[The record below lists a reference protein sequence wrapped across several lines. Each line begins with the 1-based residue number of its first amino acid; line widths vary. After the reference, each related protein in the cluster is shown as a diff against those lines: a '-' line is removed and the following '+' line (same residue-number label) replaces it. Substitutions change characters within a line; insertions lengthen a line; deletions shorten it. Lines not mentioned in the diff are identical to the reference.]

1 MKNRLVLYS
10 IICFIFSFLNF
21 LEDYNESSF
30 FEAIQDQIYLFP
42 LSFIFIF
49 LIYLIR
55 KKTVE
60 SNYYKKNELFEKRTF
75 LFFISITTI
84 LFFSILL
91 RLISLVLFNDDE
103 AIVFFDTLFFAILI
117 IVSSIVLFIYLFE
130 IYLENEFE
138 KKELKIRL
146 KENEIENLNDKY
158 MSLKNQLNPHF
169 LFNCFSNITSLIDTE
184 PEKAIKFVEELSNVF
199 RYSLTNSDEIL
210 VTLSEELKLLNSYF
224 ELQLIRHQGLI
235 KLESSVDV
243 SKLDY
248 LIPPLTLEILI
259 ENALKHTI
267 FDKHNPLK
275 ISIYSKEEQLII
287 ENNFN
292 PKINVVKT
300 ESFGIGMKSIKRQY
314 VLLDCGEPSFK
325 IENNIFRVE
334 IPLIKSS
341 YD

>member
-1 MKNRLVLYS
+1 MKNRLVLFS

-84 LFFSILL
+84 LIFSILL

-210 VTLSEELKLLNSYF
+210 VTLSEELTLLNSYF
-224 ELQLIRHQGLI
+224 ELQLIRHQGFI

-243 SKLDY
+243 SKLDC

-259 ENALKHTI
+259 ENALKHTV
-267 FDKHNPLK
+267 FDKYNPLK
-275 ISIYSKEEQLII
+275 ISIYTREEQLII

-300 ESFGIGMKSIKRQY
+300 ESFGIGMKSIKKQY
-314 VLLDCGEPSFK
+314 VLLNCGEPSFK

>member
-1 MKNRLVLYS
+1 
-10 IICFIFSFLNF
+10 
-21 LEDYNESSF
+21 
-30 FEAIQDQIYLFP
+30 
-42 LSFIFIF
+42 
-49 LIYLIR
+49 
-55 KKTVE
+55 
-60 SNYYKKNELFEKRTF
+60 
-75 LFFISITTI
+75 
-84 LFFSILL
+84 
-91 RLISLVLFNDDE
+91 
-103 AIVFFDTLFFAILI
+103 
-117 IVSSIVLFIYLFE
+117 
-130 IYLENEFE
+130 
-138 KKELKIRL
+138 
-146 KENEIENLNDKY
+146 

-224 ELQLIRHQGLI
+224 ELQLIRHQGFI

-259 ENALKHTI
+259 ENALKHTV

-275 ISIYSKEEQLII
+275 ISIYTREEQLII

-300 ESFGIGMKSIKRQY
+300 ESFGIGMKSIKKQY
-314 VLLDCGEPSFK
+314 VLLNCGEPSFK
-325 IENNIFRVE
+325 IENNIFKVE

>member
-1 MKNRLVLYS
+1 
-10 IICFIFSFLNF
+10 LNF

-30 FEAIQDQIYLFP
+30 FEAIQDQIFLFP

-60 SNYYKKNELFEKRTF
+60 SFYYKKNELFEKRAF

-84 LFFSILL
+84 LFFSFLL

-103 AIVFFDTLFFAILI
+103 DIVFFDTLFFATLI

-158 MSLKNQLNPHF
+158 MSLKNHLNPHF
-169 LFNCFSNITSLIDTE
+169 LFNCFSNITSLIDAE

-210 VTLSEELKLLNSYF
+210 VTLNEELKLLNSYY
-224 ELQLIRHQGLI
+224 ELQLIRHQGQI

-259 ENALKHTI
+259 ENALKHTV

-275 ISIYSKEEQLII
+275 ISIFTREEQLII

-292 PKINVVKT
+292 PKINAIKT
-300 ESFGIGMKSIKRQY
+300 ESFGIGMKSIKKQY
-314 VLLDCGEPSFK
+314 VLLNCGEPSFK

>member
-75 LFFISITTI
+75 LFLISIITI
-84 LFFSILL
+84 LFFSFLL

-103 AIVFFDTLFFAILI
+103 DIVFFDTLFFAILI

-146 KENEIENLNDKY
+146 RENEIENLNDKY

-224 ELQLIRHQGLI
+224 ELQLIRHQGFI

-243 SKLDY
+243 SKLDC

-259 ENALKHTI
+259 ENALKHTV

-275 ISIYSKEEQLII
+275 ISIYTREEQLII

-300 ESFGIGMKSIKRQY
+300 ESFGIGMKSIKKQY
-314 VLLDCGEPSFK
+314 VLLNCGEPAFK

>member
-1 MKNRLVLYS
+1 MKL
-10 IICFIFSFLNF
+10 
-21 LEDYNESSF
+21 
-30 FEAIQDQIYLFP
+30 
-42 LSFIFIF
+42 
-49 LIYLIR
+49 
-55 KKTVE
+55 
-60 SNYYKKNELFEKRTF
+60 
-75 LFFISITTI
+75 LFF
-84 LFFSILL
+84 L
-91 RLISLVLFNDDE
+91 
-103 AIVFFDTLFFAILI
+103 TLFFLP
-117 IVSSIVLFIYLFE
+117 FIYLFE

-169 LFNCFSNITSLIDTE
+169 LFNCFSNISSLIDTE

-243 SKLDY
+243 SKLDC

-259 ENALKHTI
+259 ENALKHTV

-275 ISIYSKEEQLII
+275 ISIYTREEQLII

-292 PKINVVKT
+292 PKINAVKT
-300 ESFGIGMKSIKRQY
+300 ESFGIGMKSIKKQY
-314 VLLDCGEPSFK
+314 VLLNCGEPSFK

>member
-1 MKNRLVLYS
+1 
-10 IICFIFSFLNF
+10 
-21 LEDYNESSF
+21 
-30 FEAIQDQIYLFP
+30 
-42 LSFIFIF
+42 
-49 LIYLIR
+49 
-55 KKTVE
+55 
-60 SNYYKKNELFEKRTF
+60 
-75 LFFISITTI
+75 
-84 LFFSILL
+84 
-91 RLISLVLFNDDE
+91 LVLFNDDQGL
-103 AIVFFDTLFFAILI
+103 IFFDTLFFAILI
-117 IVSSIVLFIYLFE
+117 IVSSVVLFIYLFE

-169 LFNCFSNITSLIDTE
+169 LFNCFSNITSLIDSE

-210 VTLSEELKLLNSYF
+210 VSLSEELKLLNSYF

-235 KLESSVDV
+235 ELESSVDV
-243 SKLDY
+243 SKLDF

-259 ENALKHTI
+259 ENAIKHTV

-275 ISIYSKEEQLII
+275 ISIYTRGELLIV

-292 PKINVVKT
+292 PKINSVKT
-300 ESFGIGMKSIKRQY
+300 ESFGIGMKSIKKQY
-314 VLLDCGEPSFK
+314 VLLNCGVPTFK
-325 IENNIFRVE
+325 IENNVFRVE

>member
-1 MKNRLVLYS
+1 MKYRLILYS

-30 FEAIQDQIYLFP
+30 FEAIQDQIFLFP

-84 LFFSILL
+84 LIFSILL

-235 KLESSVDV
+235 NLESSVDV

-292 PKINVVKT
+292 PKINAIKT

-314 VLLDCGEPSFK
+314 VLLNCGEPSFK

>member
-1 MKNRLVLYS
+1 MKYRLILYS

-30 FEAIQDQIYLFP
+30 FEAIQDQIFLFP

-60 SNYYKKNELFEKRTF
+60 SNYYKKKCFFEKRTF
-75 LFFISITTI
+75 LFLISIITI
-84 LFFSILL
+84 LFFSFLL

-103 AIVFFDTLFFAILI
+103 DIVFFDTLFFAILI

-146 KENEIENLNDKY
+146 RENEIENLNDKY

-224 ELQLIRHQGLI
+224 ELQLIRHQGFI

-243 SKLDY
+243 SKLDC

-259 ENALKHTI
+259 ENALKHTV

-275 ISIYSKEEQLII
+275 ISIYTREEQLII

-300 ESFGIGMKSIKRQY
+300 ESFGIGMKSIKKQY
-314 VLLDCGEPSFK
+314 VLLNCGEPSFK

>member
-30 FEAIQDQIYLFP
+30 FEAIQDQIFLFP

-84 LFFSILL
+84 LIFSILL

-314 VLLDCGEPSFK
+314 VLLNCGEPSFK

>member
-1 MKNRLVLYS
+1 MSNFNLGMKNRLILYS

-42 LSFIFIF
+42 LSFIFI
-49 LIYLIR
+49 LIIYLIR
-55 KKTVE
+55 KRTIE
-60 SNYYKKNELFEKRTF
+60 SYYYKRVELFNKRTF
-75 LFFISITTI
+75 LFFVSIATI
-84 LFFSILL
+84 IFFSFLL

-103 AIVFFDTLFFAILI
+103 DLIFFDTLF
-117 IVSSIVLFIYLFE
+117 FE

-169 LFNCFSNITSLIDTE
+169 LFNCFSHITSLIDTE

-259 ENALKHTI
+259 ENALKHTV

-275 ISIYSKEEQLII
+275 ICIYSREEQLII

-292 PKINVVKT
+292 PKINAVKT
-300 ESFGIGMKSIKRQY
+300 ESFGIGMKSIKKQY
-314 VLLDCGEPSFK
+314 VLLNCGEPSFK

>member
-1 MKNRLVLYS
+1 M
-10 IICFIFSFLNF
+10 
-21 LEDYNESSF
+21 
-30 FEAIQDQIYLFP
+30 
-42 LSFIFIF
+42 
-49 LIYLIR
+49 
-55 KKTVE
+55 
-60 SNYYKKNELFEKRTF
+60 
-75 LFFISITTI
+75 
-84 LFFSILL
+84 
-91 RLISLVLFNDDE
+91 VLFNDDE
-103 AIVFFDTLFFAILI
+103 DLIFFDTLFFAILI

-259 ENALKHTI
+259 ENALKHTV

-275 ISIYSKEEQLII
+275 ICIYSREEQLII

-292 PKINVVKT
+292 PKINAVKT
-300 ESFGIGMKSIKRQY
+300 ESFGIGMKSIKKQY
-314 VLLDCGEPSFK
+314 VLLNCGEPSFK

>member
-1 MKNRLVLYS
+1 MKNRLILYS

-30 FEAIQDQIYLFP
+30 FEAIQDQIFLFP

-60 SNYYKKNELFEKRTF
+60 SIYYKKNELFEKKAF

-84 LFFSILL
+84 LFFSFLL

-117 IVSSIVLFIYLFE
+117 IVSSVVLFIYLFE

-138 KKELKIRL
+138 KRELKIRL

-169 LFNCFSNITSLIDTE
+169 LFNCFSNITGLIDTE

-210 VTLSEELKLLNSYF
+210 VTLNEELKLLNSYY

-235 KLESSVDV
+235 NLESSVDV

-292 PKINVVKT
+292 PKINAIKT
-300 ESFGIGMKSIKRQY
+300 ESFGIGMKSIKKQY
-314 VLLDCGEPSFK
+314 VLLNCGEPSFK

>member
-30 FEAIQDQIYLFP
+30 FEAIQDQIFLFP

-60 SNYYKKNELFEKRTF
+60 SNCYKKNELFEKRTL

-84 LFFSILL
+84 LIFSILL

-243 SKLDY
+243 SKLDC

-259 ENALKHTI
+259 ENALKHTV

-275 ISIYSKEEQLII
+275 ISIYTREEQLII

-300 ESFGIGMKSIKRQY
+300 ESFGIGMKSIKKQY
-314 VLLDCGEPSFK
+314 VLLNCGEPSFK

>member
-84 LFFSILL
+84 LIFSILL

-314 VLLDCGEPSFK
+314 VLLNCGEPSFK

>member
-1 MKNRLVLYS
+1 
-10 IICFIFSFLNF
+10 
-21 LEDYNESSF
+21 
-30 FEAIQDQIYLFP
+30 
-42 LSFIFIF
+42 
-49 LIYLIR
+49 
-55 KKTVE
+55 
-60 SNYYKKNELFEKRTF
+60 
-75 LFFISITTI
+75 
-84 LFFSILL
+84 
-91 RLISLVLFNDDE
+91 LVLFNDDQGL
-103 AIVFFDTLFFAILI
+103 IFFDTLFFAILI
-117 IVSSIVLFIYLFE
+117 IVSSVVLFIYLFE

-169 LFNCFSNITSLIDTE
+169 LFNCFSNITSLIDSE

-210 VTLSEELKLLNSYF
+210 VTLSEELTLLNSYF

-259 ENALKHTI
+259 ENALKHTV
-267 FDKHNPLK
+267 FDKHNPLL
-275 ISIYSKEEQLII
+275 ISIYTREEQLII

-292 PKINVVKT
+292 PKINSVKT
-300 ESFGIGMKSIKRQY
+300 ESFGIGMKSIKKQY
-314 VLLDCGEPSFK
+314 VLLNCGVPTFK
-325 IENNIFRVE
+325 IENNVFRVE

>member
-75 LFFISITTI
+75 LFFISITKI
-84 LFFSILL
+84 LIFSILL

-314 VLLDCGEPSFK
+314 VLLNCGEPSFK

>member
-1 MKNRLVLYS
+1 MKYRLILYS

-30 FEAIQDQIYLFP
+30 FEAIQDQIFLFP

-75 LFFISITTI
+75 LFLISITTI
-84 LFFSILL
+84 LIFSILL

-235 KLESSVDV
+235 KLENSVDV

-259 ENALKHTI
+259 ENALKHTV

-275 ISIYSKEEQLII
+275 ISIYTREEQLII

-300 ESFGIGMKSIKRQY
+300 ESFGIGMKSIKKQY
-314 VLLDCGEPSFK
+314 VLLNCGEPSFR

-334 IPLIKSS
+334 IPLIKSC

>member
-1 MKNRLVLYS
+1 
-10 IICFIFSFLNF
+10 
-21 LEDYNESSF
+21 
-30 FEAIQDQIYLFP
+30 
-42 LSFIFIF
+42 
-49 LIYLIR
+49 
-55 KKTVE
+55 
-60 SNYYKKNELFEKRTF
+60 
-75 LFFISITTI
+75 
-84 LFFSILL
+84 
-91 RLISLVLFNDDE
+91 
-103 AIVFFDTLFFAILI
+103 
-117 IVSSIVLFIYLFE
+117 
-130 IYLENEFE
+130 
-138 KKELKIRL
+138 
-146 KENEIENLNDKY
+146 

-314 VLLDCGEPSFK
+314 VLLNCGEPSFK

>member
-84 LFFSILL
+84 LIFSILL

-130 IYLENEFE
+130 IYLENELE

-235 KLESSVDV
+235 KLESFVDV

-275 ISIYSKEEQLII
+275 ISIYTREEQLII

-292 PKINVVKT
+292 PKINAVKT
-300 ESFGIGMKSIKRQY
+300 ESFGIGMKSIKKQY
-314 VLLDCGEPSFK
+314 VLLNCGEPSFK
-325 IENNIFRVE
+325 IENNVFKVE

>member
-267 FDKHNPLK
+267 LDKHNPLK

-314 VLLDCGEPSFK
+314 VLLNCGEPSFK

>member
-49 LIYLIR
+49 IIYLIR
-55 KKTVE
+55 KRSIE
-60 SNYYKKNELFEKRTF
+60 SHYYKRVELFNKRTF
-75 LFFISITTI
+75 LFFVSMATI
-84 LFFSILL
+84 IFFSFLL

-103 AIVFFDTLFFAILI
+103 DLIFFDTLFFAILI
-117 IVSSIVLFIYLFE
+117 IVSSVVLFIYLFE

-169 LFNCFSNITSLIDTE
+169 LFNCFSNIASLIDTE

-259 ENALKHTI
+259 ENALKHTV

-275 ISIYSKEEQLII
+275 ISIYTREEQLII

-292 PKINVVKT
+292 PKINAVKT
-300 ESFGIGMKSIKRQY
+300 ESFGIGMKSIKKQY
-314 VLLDCGEPSFK
+314 VLLNCGEPSFK